1 MFKTKYFLVAIFS
14 FLVVGFTSCSDDS
27 DGSSSIIPGYIIG
40 EKRIVISDTVFI
52 KERLPFTLNGYYFD
66 YGNELNTS
74 AVVTRYINTKEEDAS
89 QIIFQ
94 SFNKIC
100 SSEHTS
106 TCSLGTT
113 EEENNITT
121 FTYTF
126 TSNFISLKDKTNF
139 VLNNFFDTNISLE
152 SNASIPSLLTTAT
165 VSLNNDTRDYWL
177 ISLIEQNAT
186 SIYSANEKSLYR
198 SYENMLD
205 DSDLGY
211 IESLEKGEPSI
222 LSNELLVGKMWGTLY
237 ENTQDSF
244 SQCWSYDANGTGSLT
259 RLVNTNEEKFPFYW
273 SIESE
278 VLTLKL
284 SSEVNSSSSFSS
296 TTYDVHTQYFSM
308 KDQNSTWQ
316 HYQTSTCRD
325 NLKDLGN

>member
-27 DGSSSIIPGYIIG
+27 SESSSTISGYGIG
-40 EKRIVISDTVFI
+40 EKRIIISDTVFI
-52 KERLPFTLNGYYFD
+52 KEKLPFSLDGYYFD
-66 YGNELNTS
+66 YGNEVNSS
-74 AVVTRYINTKEEDAS
+74 AVVSRYINTKESDAS

-94 SFNKIC
+94 SFNKLC

-126 TSNFISLKDKTNF
+126 SSDFISLKDKTNF
-139 VLNNFFDTNISLE
+139 VLNNFFDTNISLD
-152 SNASIPSLLTTAT
+152 SNASLPSLLTTAT
-165 VSLNNDTRDYWL
+165 VSLNSDTRDYWL

-198 SYENMLD
+198 SYENMLAD
-205 DSDLGY
+205 KDLGF
-211 IESLEKGEPSI
+211 IESLDKGEVSI
-222 LSNELLVGKMWGTLY
+222 FSDELLVGKTWGTLY

-244 SQCWSYDANGTGSLT
+244 SQCWSYDANGTGSL
-259 RLVNTNEEKFPFYW
+259 RRVVNTQEEMIPFYW
-273 SIESE
+273 SVESD

-284 SSEVNSSSSFSS
+284 TNEVNATSAFTSS
-296 TTYDVHTQYFSM
+296 TDDVHTQYFTM

-316 HYQTSTCRD
+316 HYQTSTCRA